1 MKPKRRP
8 PIWCCIPWERGEIA
22 AKLGITRKQLRTF
35 EAAGFYRLRKITREA
50 HVIAIEGFPPELAL
64 AFNTPATRAKP
75 VQREPTRSKPA

>member
-1 MKPKRRP
+1 MKPRAP

-50 HVIAIEGFPPELAL
+50 HVIAIEGFPPDLAL
-64 AFNTPATRAKP
+64 AFNTPTRAKP
-75 VQREPTRSKPA
+75 IQPDPTRSKPA